1 MHKIA
6 TIEVTNNCKKRFSI
20 KSKTAIFLRRTNI
33 PPENKKNKSTLDVC
47 MTKQKIKI
55 NPKNIVLAKSFD
67 LKKSKAVKKAMD
79 VYKSG
84 IN

>member
-1 MHKIA
+1 MHKTA
-6 TIEVTNNCKKRFSI
+6 TIEMTNDCKKRFSMN
-20 KSKTAIFLRRTNI
+20 SKTTIFLRRTNI
-33 PPENKKNKSTLDVC
+33 PPENKKNNSTLEVC

-55 NPKNIVLAKSFD
+55 NPKNIVLEISFD
-67 LKKSKAVKKAMD
+67 LKKSNAVKNATE